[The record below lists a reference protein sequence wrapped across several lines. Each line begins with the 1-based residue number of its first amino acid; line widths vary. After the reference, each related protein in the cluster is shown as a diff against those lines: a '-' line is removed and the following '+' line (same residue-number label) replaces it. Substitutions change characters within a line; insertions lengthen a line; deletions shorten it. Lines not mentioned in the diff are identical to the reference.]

1 MEYQPWH
8 LKYRPQLL
16 KELTGHSLVTR
27 TLSNA
32 IKERKI
38 SNAYLFEGKS
48 GTGKTST
55 ARIFAKSLNCRES
68 AKPTLMPCGKCLNCR
83 SIEAVSSLDVLE
95 VDAASKNKVED
106 IREIIDLA
114 QLFPV
119 NSRYKVFIIDEAQML
134 TRHAQN
140 AFLKTLEEATPQ
152 IVFVLA
158 TTEKEKLL
166 RTIIGRCL
174 HLEFS
179 QLTRPDIVSRLKQI
193 CSKEKVKASED
204 ALALIAQSC
213 RGGMRDAIQLLEKL
227 SISQR
232 EIAVEDVK
240 EATGAIP
247 TEKLLLILNSLF
259 GGETTGIHRLLRI
272 SSELISQGK
281 EPKKILAEILEIYR
295 DLLQLCLIADSSP
308 TVESEE
314 IVLTSSISLE
324 HLQKIVQMTSW
335 RQLELGLEA
344 LEKAEREIE
353 LSPSPVAWLD
363 IFFIRLAK
371 LGMF

>member
-8 LKYRPQLL
+8 LKYRPQSLE
-16 KELTGHSLVTR
+16 ELTGHPLVAR
-27 TLSNA
+27 TLTNA

-38 SNAYLFEGKS
+38 GNAYLFEGKS

-55 ARIFAKSLNCRES
+55 ARIFAKSLNCLES
-68 AKPTLMPCGKCLNCR
+68 DKPTLTPCGKCLNCR
-83 SIEAVSSLDVLE
+83 SIEAGSSLDVLE
-95 VDAASKNKVED
+95 LDAASKNKVED

-140 AFLKTLEEATPQ
+140 AFLKTLEEANSK
-152 IVFVLA
+152 IVFVMA

-179 QLTRPDIVSRLKQI
+179 QLTLPDIVARLKQI

-204 ALALIAQSC
+204 ALALIAKSC

-227 SISQR
+227 SISKS
-232 EIAVEDVK
+232 EIDGEDVK

-259 GGETTGIHRLLRI
+259 GGEATGIHRLLRI

-281 EPKKILAEILEIYR
+281 EPKRILAEILEIYR
-295 DLLQLCLIADSSP
+295 DLLQLCLIADSRP

-324 HLQKIVQMTSW
+324 YLQRIVQMTSW